1 VTDAAPTDATDPWVL
16 PDAAIL
22 LDISLDPA
30 RAVCLPEPDADA
42 IGRAIVA
49 LANTRGGDVLVGV
62 TPDGDGRI
70 TAFPG
75 IDPSGFAEAVAAAV
89 KAVDPPV
96 SHLVQ
101 QRVAPAGEHMVGM
114 LRVRL
119 SPSAPHL
126 LTADGG
132 IYGVGRDGVQPI
144 RSRRAL
150 DDLYARGRGERERAD
165 RLVEAMVERLSLG
178 HYAFYTLAVIA
189 CTHEPSGEP
198 YRVAQ
203 ADARWLAPADD
214 PFVAAFALHEH
225 EAKASPGEVELRTPG
240 DVNAFIRVTRS
251 GCVAAG
257 EVQRRPYHEE
267 LDTVTNI
274 AARLTRISATAARL
288 LAASGDALMLPQV
301 FIEGVRGLRLVHD
314 PQKRVLS
321 GNAPQDTAR
330 YPLSLGDARDPAYVA
345 RISTEAMERLAALFP
360 N

>member
-1 VTDAAPTDATDPWVL
+1 VTDAAPADTTDPWAL
-16 PDAAIL
+16 PDAAAL
-22 LDISLDPA
+22 LNVSLDPT
-30 RAVCLPEPDADA
+30 RAICLPEPAGPA

-49 LANTRGGDVLVGV
+49 LANTRGGDILVGA
-62 TPDGDGRI
+62 TPDGEGRI
-70 TAFPG
+70 TSFPG
-75 IDPSGFAEAVAAAV
+75 IDPSAFVEAVAAAV

-101 QRVAPAGEHMVGM
+101 QRVVPAGEQM
-114 LRVRL
+114 LGLVRVRL

-126 LTADGG
+126 CTFDGG
-132 IYGVGRDGVQPI
+132 IYRAGREGVQPI

-165 RLVEAMVERLSLG
+165 RLVEAMVEKLSLG

-198 YRVAQ
+198 YRAAQ

-225 EAKASPGEVELRTPG
+225 EAKVSPGEVELRTPG

-257 EVQRRPYHEE
+257 EVQRRPYHDE
-267 LDTVTNI
+267 LDTV
-274 AARLTRISATAARL
+274 ASLEARLSRIGATTARL
-288 LAASGDALMLPQV
+288 LSLSGDALMLPQV
-301 FIEGVRGLRLVHD
+301 FIEGVRGLRLVYD
-314 PQKRVLS
+314 PEKRVLS

-330 YPLSLGDARDPAYVA
+330 FPLSLGDAGDPAYVSRLSA
-345 RISTEAMERLAALFP
+345 EAMERLTALFP